1 LKTELFNREED
12 KMALI
17 FLCKREKNPFV
28 SVKGISFLLLIISC
42 LWSAPEIGAKEYPV
56 KAINLIVPWSA
67 GASTDI
73 TARIMA
79 PALSKVLGA
88 PVSVI
93 DKPGGSGTIGTLE
106 AVKAA
111 PDGYTI
117 LVDCGGTS
125 SIQYA
130 WAEKLPYNVEE
141 RVYMARAILSPM
153 GLSVRGDAPWKTID
167 DLVADIRK
175 NPSAFRWSLIGGTG
189 VPDVLIAQLRA
200 ALMAKGVDLS
210 KTRTVTYKGTGE
222 VMIALGG
229 GHVDIAF
236 ASPSAT
242 NSLWAAG
249 KVRPLAIS
257 GKERYK
263 GWPDIPSTAELGY
276 PTVNLTYWAGY
287 GAPPGL
293 PPGIVKTWIDAVR
306 ATVKDPEVIS
316 KFESVGFVPAFL
328 EGEDFKKFVLEEG
341 KSIKGLKLK

>member
-1 LKTELFNREED
+1 
-12 KMALI
+12 MASLA
-17 FLCKREKNPFV
+17 FSRWRKNPFP
-28 SVKGISFLLLIISC
+28 SAKGTFILLLIISC
-42 LWSAPEIGAKEYPV
+42 LSIAPAIWAKEYPV
-56 KAINLIVPWSA
+56 KPINLMVPWSA

-79 PALSKVLGA
+79 PALSKILGT
-88 PVSVI
+88 PVAVI

-117 LVDCGGTS
+117 LVECGGTS

-130 WAEKLPYNVEE
+130 WAEKLPYNIEE

-153 GLSVRGDAPWKTID
+153 GLSVRGNAPWKTID

-189 VPDVLIAQLRA
+189 VPDVLIAQIRA

-210 KTRTVTYKGTGE
+210 KTRTITYKGTGE

-229 GHVDIAF
+229 GHIDIAF

-249 KVRPLAIS
+249 KVRPLAVA

-263 GWPDIPSTAELGY
+263 GWPDIPCTAELGY
-276 PTVNLTYWAGY
+276 PTVNLTYWAGFC
-287 GAPPGL
+287 APPGL
-293 PPGIVKTWIDAVR
+293 PQEIVKTWIDAVR
-306 ATVKDPEVIS
+306 AAVTDPEVIA

-328 EGEDFKKFVLEEG
+328 GGEDFKKFVLEEG

>member
-1 LKTELFNREED
+1 MASLLFCRWG
-12 KMALI
+12 KRP
-17 FLCKREKNPFV
+17 FLAA
-28 SVKGISFLLLIISC
+28 KGTFFLLLILSGLSI
-42 LWSAPEIGAKEYPV
+42 APAIWAKEYPT
-56 KAINLIVPWSA
+56 KPINLIVPWSA

-79 PALSKVLGA
+79 PTLSKVLGA

-153 GLSVRGDAPWKTID
+153 GLSVRGDAPWRTID
-167 DLVADIRK
+167 DMVADIRK
-175 NPSAFRWSLIGGTG
+175 NPGAFRWSLIGGTG
-189 VPDVLIAQLRA
+189 VPDVLIAQMRA
-200 ALMAKGVDLS
+200 ALTAKGVDLS

-229 GHVDIAF
+229 GHIDIAF

-242 NSLWAAG
+242 NSLWAAK

-257 GKERYK
+257 GKDRYK
-263 GWPDIPSTAELGY
+263 GWPDIPCTAELGY
-276 PTVNLTYWAGY
+276 PTVNLTYWAGFC
-287 GAPPGL
+287 APPGL

-306 ATVKDPEVIS
+306 ATVNDPEVMA

>member
-1 LKTELFNREED
+1 
-12 KMALI
+12 MASMV
-17 FLCKREKNPFV
+17 LCNWGRKPFV
-28 SVKGISFLLLIISC
+28 PIKGISFLLLIIPC
-42 LWSAPEIGAKEYPV
+42 LWMAPEIWAKEYPV
-56 KAINLIVPWSA
+56 KPINLIVPWSA

-79 PALSKVLGA
+79 PALSKVMGA
-88 PVSVI
+88 PVAVI

-167 DLVADIRK
+167 DMVADIRK

-189 VPDVLIAQLRA
+189 VPDVLIAQMRA
-200 ALMAKGVDLS
+200 ALQAKGLDLS

-257 GKERYK
+257 GNQRYK
-263 GWPDIPSTAELGY
+263 GWPDIPCTAELGY

-287 GAPPGL
+287 CAPAGVSQN
-293 PPGIVKTWIDAVR
+293 IIKTWIDAVR
-306 ATVKDPEVIS
+306 AAVTDPEVIA

-328 EGEDFKKFVLEEG
+328 ESEDFKKFVLEEG
-341 KSIKGLKLK
+341 RSIKGLKLK

>member
-1 LKTELFNREED
+1 MTSISLDRKERNVMGR
-12 KMALI
+12 
-17 FLCKREKNPFV
+17 
-28 SVKGISFLLLIISC
+28 VKGIFFLSLIVSC
-42 LWSAPEIGAKEYPV
+42 LGIAPEIGAKDYPLRT
-56 KAINLIVPWSA
+56 INLIVPWSA

-79 PALSKVLGA
+79 PALSKALGA

-93 DKPGGSGTIGTLE
+93 NKPGGSGIIGTLE

-130 WAEKLPYNVEE
+130 WAENLPYNVEE
-141 RVYMARAILSPM
+141 RTYMARAILSPM
-153 GLSVRGDAPWKTID
+153 GLSVRGNAPWKTLD
-167 DLVADIRK
+167 EMVADIRK

-210 KTRTVTYKGTGE
+210 KTRTITYKGTGE

-236 ASPSAT
+236 GSPSAT

-257 GKERYK
+257 GQQRYK
-263 GWPDIPSTAELGY
+263 GWPDIPCTAELGY
-276 PTVNLTYWAGY
+276 PTVSLTYWAGY
-287 GAPPGL
+287 CAPSGL
-293 PPGIVKTWIDAVR
+293 PQGIAKAWMDAVR
-306 ATVKDPEVIS
+306 ATVTDPEVIA
-316 KFESVGFVPAFL
+316 KFDSVGFVPAFL
-328 EGEDFKKFVLEEG
+328 NSEDFKKFVLEEG